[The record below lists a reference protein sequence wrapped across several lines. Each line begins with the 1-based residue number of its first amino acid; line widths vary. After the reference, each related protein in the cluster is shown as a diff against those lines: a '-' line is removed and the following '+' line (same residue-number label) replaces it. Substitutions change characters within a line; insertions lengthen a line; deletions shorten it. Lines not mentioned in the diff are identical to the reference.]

1 MATVQFSEGAKAD
14 LLRIG
19 AFTIKTWSAAQA
31 ELYLDGLE
39 QCAKMLAGNP
49 SLGRACAWIRP
60 GLRRFEK
67 GRHVVFYRRTGK
79 NDIFVS
85 RVLHQSML
93 PEEQGFEGA
102 DAGLP
107 GTE

>member
-19 AFTIKTWSAAQA
+19 AFTIESWGAAQA
-31 ELYLDGLE
+31 ERYLDGLE

-67 GRHVVFYRRTGK
+67 GRHVVFYRRAGEG
-79 NDIFVS
+79 ILIS

-93 PEEQGFEGA
+93 PEEQGCEGA
-102 DAGLP
+102 DAGFP